1 MKKLIVLATLAA
13 LPAVA
18 LADVTISGDI
28 GVSIVNYNHKD
39 GDKTSENAMNRQTG
53 QIVFSGSEDVGN
65 GLKAI
70 WQVAN
75 RIDASG
81 DEKNS
86 WGGRDTFVGLQGE
99 FGKVRFGKLSN
110 PANSG
115 YSRQEPFNEI
125 SIHGDGVGAVA
136 EQRTANTI
144 RFDSANYA
152 GFEFAASAQLR
163 PESTGHST
171 SAVAYVNDA
180 GTPAD
185 TTDDF
190 ADIKLVDAYN
200 AAAPH
205 VWGAGVKYAN
215 GPFSAN
221 YSYTK
226 LVDTELT
233 LDSDA
238 EASAVAGSNTRV
250 HVVSANY
257 AIGDLTL
264 GLGYANA
271 KVTADDGSFGKQAGW
286 GVTATYALGNLTP
299 KVSYWKEGK
308 LKTEDGDALGSYNVF
323 SVGADYALSKRTS
336 AGVEFQFQGARKDYS
351 DNTKSGKK
359 NTSAVYLTHAF

>member
-18 LADVTISGDI
+18 LADVTISGDL
-28 GVSIVNYNHKD
+28 GVSIVNTKKKD
-39 GDKTSENAMNRQTG
+39 GDKTSANNMNRQTG
-53 QIVFSGSEDVGN
+53 QVVFSGSDDLGN

-81 DEKNS
+81 DESNA
-86 WGGRDTFVGLQGE
+86 WGGRDTFVGLQSE
-99 FGKVRFGKLSN
+99 FGKIRFGKLSN

-125 SIHGDGVGAVA
+125 SIHGDGVGALA
-136 EQRTANTI
+136 EARTANTL

-163 PESTGHST
+163 PE
-171 SAVAYVNDA
+171 A
-180 GTPAD
+180 
-185 TTDDF
+185 
-190 ADIKLVDAYN
+190 VDAE
-200 AAAPH
+200 AGDTAAPH
-205 VWGAGVKYAN
+205 VWGTGVKYAN

-226 LVDTELT
+226 FVDTLPDLEDL
-233 LDSDA
+233 SADA
-238 EASAVAGSNTRV
+238 VNVAGVNTRM

-257 AIGDLTL
+257 AIGDLNL

-271 KVTADDGSFGKQAGW
+271 KVSADAGGWVKETGW
-286 GVTATYALGNLTP
+286 GLTATYALGNLTP
-299 KVSYWKEGK
+299 KISYWREGE
-308 LKTEDGDALGSYNVF
+308 LKDNDGKIAGSFRVV

-336 AGVEFQFQGARKDYS
+336 VGAEFQFQGARKFEGVDA
-351 DNTKSGKK
+351 KVGKK
-359 NTSAVYLTHAF
+359 NISAVYLTTAF